1 MEKYKLD
8 LCELRD
14 AICNKQTNILEISH
28 AVPLPEHFIESQD
41 VLLPMQRDIP
51 AYNKYELTKETKD
64 ALKTAQFDVWAWE
77 PNEVR
82 EENVTNIPSNH
93 ISCFVLH
100 HPYCQKSQ
108 DCA

>member
-8 LCELRD
+8 LGELRD

-82 EENVTNIPSNH
+82 EENTPTPHFILSYH
-93 ISCFVLH
+93 ISCFLQPPVDFG
-100 HPYCQKSQ
+100 QV
-108 DCA
+108 